1 LSGSIAGTVFAVAT
15 LFLLG
20 RLAANLDTALMPN
33 LSLGAWQSVLLW
45 AIPLLACLIATMTA
59 RRTVLA
65 ALRRMP

>member
-1 LSGSIAGTVFAVAT
+1 
-15 LFLLG
+15 
-20 RLAANLDTALMPN
+20 
-33 LSLGAWQSVLLW
+33 LLW